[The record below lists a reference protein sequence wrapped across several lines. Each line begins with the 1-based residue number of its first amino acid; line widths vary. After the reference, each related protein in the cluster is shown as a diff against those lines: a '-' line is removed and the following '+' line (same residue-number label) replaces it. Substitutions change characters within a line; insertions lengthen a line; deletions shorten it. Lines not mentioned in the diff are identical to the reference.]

1 MWIRTRAFHV
11 PKHGNTE
18 AEYEDAFFPEN
29 EVHREVTEF
38 RCAAADGATES
49 AFSGLWAQ
57 LLVRGFGRRRLR
69 VQQLQRVWQRVISR
83 TPLPWYL
90 EAKVP
95 QGAHAAFVGLSIH
108 ESQRHAETPQ
118 EAPMA
123 AHAATAPGA
132 ATAADAGADDESET
146 DAHWLD
152 PAPAV
157 LLPAQ
162 CDSTEAE
169 AGSSQAATA
178 GHWRALAIGDTCL
191 FHVRENAMIEVGP
204 LQKSDEFDSRPVL
217 LASRGPQQLAGSDT
231 HVRML
236 GGTWRSQDT
245 FYLVTDA
252 LAKWMLEQH
261 EAGVSPWQVLQE
273 LGTDAEEVPFER
285 LIADLR
291 SSKALHNDDTTLLR
305 VKVV

>member
-1 MWIRTRAFHV
+1 MWVRTRAFHV
-11 PKHGNTE
+11 PKHGNAE

-69 VQQLQRVWQRVISR
+69 VQQLQ
-83 TPLPWYL
+83 
-90 EAKVP
+90 
-95 QGAHAAFVGLSIH
+95 FVGLSIH
-108 ESQRHAETPQ
+108 ESKRASETPQ
-118 EAPMA
+118 EAPLA

-132 ATAADAGADDESET
+132 APAVDADDDDPGET

-162 CDSTEAE
+162 CSSEEA
-169 AGSSQAATA
+169 AAPETA
-178 GHWRALAIGDTCL
+178 TTGHWRALAIGDTCL
-191 FHVRENAMIEVGP
+191 FHVRGEELVQVGP

-236 GGTWRSQDT
+236 GGTWQGRDT

-252 LAKWMLEQH
+252 LAKWILEQH
-261 EAGVSPWQVLQE
+261 ENGVSPWQVLQE
-273 LGTDAEEVPFER
+273 LGTDDEEVPFER
-285 LIADLR
+285 LVADLR

-305 VKVV
+305 VEVD

>member
-1 MWIRTRAFHV
+1 MWVRTRAFHV
-11 PKHGNTE
+11 PKHGNKE

-49 AFSGLWAQ
+49 AFSGLWAR

-69 VQQLQRVWQRVISR
+69 VQQLQRVWQRVIQR

-95 QGAHAAFVGLSIH
+95 HGAHAAFVGLSIH
-108 ESQRHAETPQ
+108 ETRKAIEAPTTQ
-118 EAPMA
+118 EAPLA
-123 AHAATAPGA
+123 ARSAAAP
-132 ATAADAGADDESET
+132 DAEE
-146 DAHWLD
+146 AHWLD

-162 CDSTEAE
+162 CGAKEA
-169 AGSSQAATA
+169 AGPRTVAS

-191 FHVRENAMIEVGP
+191 FHVRGGELVEVGP
-204 LQKSDEFDSRPVL
+204 LQSSDEFDSRPVL

-236 GGTWRSQDT
+236 GGAWRSGDT

-252 LAKWMLEQH
+252 LAKWMLQQQET
-261 EAGVSPWQVLQE
+261 GDSPWQALIE
-273 LGTDAEEVPFER
+273 LGTDAEEVPFDR
-285 LIADLR
+285 LVADLR
-291 SSKALHNDDTTLLR
+291 SSGALHNDDSTLLR
-305 VKVV
+305 VEVD

>member
-1 MWIRTRAFHV
+1 
-11 PKHGNTE
+11 
-18 AEYEDAFFPEN
+18 
-29 EVHREVTEF
+29 
-38 RCAAADGATES
+38 
-49 AFSGLWAQ
+49 
-57 LLVRGFGRRRLR
+57 
-69 VQQLQRVWQRVISR
+69 
-83 TPLPWYL
+83 
-90 EAKVP
+90 
-95 QGAHAAFVGLSIH
+95 VGLSIH

-132 ATAADAGADDESET
+132 APAADAGADEDSET
-146 DAHWLD
+146 DANWLD

-162 CDSTEAE
+162 CDSKEAE
-169 AGSSQAATA
+169 AASSPTATA

-305 VKVV
+305 VEVV

>member
-1 MWIRTRAFHV
+1 M
-11 PKHGNTE
+11 
-18 AEYEDAFFPEN
+18 
-29 EVHREVTEF
+29 
-38 RCAAADGATES
+38 
-49 AFSGLWAQ
+49 
-57 LLVRGFGRRRLR
+57 RGFGRRRLR
-69 VQQLQRVWQRVISR
+69 VQQLQRVWQRVIQN

-95 QGAHAAFVGLSIH
+95 HGAHAAFVGLSIH
-108 ESQRHAETPQ
+108 EAPSAPETPTQ
-118 EAPMA
+118 EAPLA
-123 AHAATAPGA
+123 AHAAAAPGA
-132 ATAADAGADDESET
+132 APSAANASPGGADEPSAT
-146 DAHWLD
+146 DPHWLD
-152 PAPAV
+152 PAPAA

-162 CDSTEAE
+162 CGSAE
-169 AGSSQAATA
+169 AASRQTATA

-191 FHVRENAMIEVGP
+191 FHVRGNVLLEVGP
-204 LQKSDEFDSRPVL
+204 LQSSDEFDSRPVL
-217 LASRGPQQLAGSDT
+217 LASRGPQHLAGSDT

-252 LAKWMLEQH
+252 LAKWILEQH
-261 EAGVSPWQVLQE
+261 ETGVSPWQVLQE

-305 VKVV
+305 VEVV

>member
-1 MWIRTRAFHV
+1 MWVRTRAFHV
-11 PKHGNTE
+11 PKHGNKE

-49 AFSGLWAQ
+49 AFSGLWAR
-57 LLVRGFGRRRLR
+57 LLVRSFGRRRLR
-69 VQQLQRVWQRVISR
+69 VQQLQRVWQRVIQR

-95 QGAHAAFVGLSIH
+95 HGAHAAFVGLSIH
-108 ESQRHAETPQ
+108 ETRKAIEAPTTQ
-118 EAPMA
+118 EAPLA
-123 AHAATAPGA
+123 ARAAAAP
-132 ATAADAGADDESET
+132 DAEGPDAEE
-146 DAHWLD
+146 AHWLD

-162 CDSTEAE
+162 CSAEETTEPRTVA
-169 AGSSQAATA
+169 S

-191 FHVRENAMIEVGP
+191 FHVRGDELVDVGP
-204 LQKSDEFDSRPVL
+204 LRKSDEFDSRPVL

-236 GGTWRSQDT
+236 GGAWQSSDT

-252 LAKWMLEQH
+252 LAKWMLQQH
-261 EAGVSPWQVLQE
+261 ENGDAPWQMLLE
-273 LGTDAEEVPFER
+273 LGTDAEAVSFEQ
-285 LIADLR
+285 LVADLR

-305 VKVV
+305 VEVD

>member
-1 MWIRTRAFHV
+1 
-11 PKHGNTE
+11 
-18 AEYEDAFFPEN
+18 
-29 EVHREVTEF
+29 
-38 RCAAADGATES
+38 ES

-69 VQQLQRVWQRVISR
+69 VQQLQRVWQRVIAK

-108 ESQRHAETPQ
+108 ESKRVSETPQ
-118 EAPMA
+118 KAPLA

-132 ATAADAGADDESET
+132 APATDTDDDDPGDT

-162 CDSTEAE
+162 CGAEEA
-169 AGSSQAATA
+169 AAPQTA
-178 GHWRALAIGDTCL
+178 TTGHWRALAIGDTCL
-191 FHVRENAMIEVGP
+191 FHVRGEELVEVGP

-236 GGTWRSQDT
+236 GGTWQSQDT

-252 LAKWMLEQH
+252 LAKWILEQH
-261 EAGVSPWQVLQE
+261 ETGVSPWQVLRE
-273 LGTDAEEVPFER
+273 LGTDAEEVAFER
-285 LIADLR
+285 LVADLR

-305 VKVV
+305 VEVD

>member
-1 MWIRTRAFHV
+1 
-11 PKHGNTE
+11 
-18 AEYEDAFFPEN
+18 
-29 EVHREVTEF
+29 
-38 RCAAADGATES
+38 
-49 AFSGLWAQ
+49 
-57 LLVRGFGRRRLR
+57 VRGFGRRRLR

-108 ESQRHAETPQ
+108 ESQRFTETPQ
-118 EAPMA
+118 EAPLA
-123 AHAATAPGA
+123 AQAATAPGA
-132 ATAADAGADDESET
+132 APAAEAGADDPSET

-162 CDSTEAE
+162 CEPAE
-169 AGSSQAATA
+169 AAASQEATA

-191 FHVRENAMIEVGP
+191 FHVRDGDLLEVGP
-204 LQKSDEFDSRPVL
+204 LQRSDEFDSRPVL

-236 GGTWRSQDT
+236 GGTWRSKDT

-252 LAKWMLEQH
+252 LAKWMLEQQ
-261 EAGVSPWQVLQE
+261 EAGISTWQVLRE

-305 VKVV
+305 VEVD

>member
-1 MWIRTRAFHV
+1 MWVRTRAFHV
-11 PKHGNTE
+11 PKRGNAE

-29 EVHREVTEF
+29 DVHREVTEF

-108 ESQRHAETPQ
+108 ESRSVTETPQ
-118 EAPMA
+118 EAPLA
-123 AHAATAPGA
+123 AQAATAPGA
-132 ATAADAGADDESET
+132 APAADVGADDPSET

-162 CDSTEAE
+162 CDSAE
-169 AGSSQAATA
+169 TAGSQTATA
-178 GHWRALAIGDTCL
+178 GTWRALAIGDTCL
-191 FHVRENAMIEVGP
+191 FHVRDGELVDVGP

-236 GGTWRSQDT
+236 GGTWQSQDT

-252 LAKWMLEQH
+252 LAKWTLEQH
-261 EAGVSPWQVLQE
+261 EAGVSPWQVLRE

-305 VKVV
+305 VEVD